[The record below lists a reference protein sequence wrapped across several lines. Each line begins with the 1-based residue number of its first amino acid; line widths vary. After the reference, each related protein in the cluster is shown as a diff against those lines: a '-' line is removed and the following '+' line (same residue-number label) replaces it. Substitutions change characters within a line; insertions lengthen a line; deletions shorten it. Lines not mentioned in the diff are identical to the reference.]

1 MPSTS
6 APSEGGYI
14 GGYIVG
20 HYDGESA
27 VRRAPALVADGDS
40 FTLVEGERV
49 SGPFRFSDLAG
60 RGRIGAH
67 IQYGLKGRPGW
78 RIDLPP
84 PIPDDI
90 LVRLPPAETYG
101 RLLDRTG
108 LWKGAAVCAAIAA
121 LVVFGVAQLPE
132 LAARLVPQSFERRLG
147 SLLVGD
153 FGNRTCNSPA
163 GEAALYKM
171 IDRLGPDARMADIR
185 VVNVPIVNAVALPG
199 GHVLLFDGLVR
210 KAASPDE
217 VAGVL
222 AHELGHVANRHV
234 LASLIRQLGLSVVL
248 GGLGGDVGGWVNTIL
263 SASYSRDAES
273 NADGYAIDLL
283 RDAKISPLATAGFFQ
298 RLAVVERG
306 SPRAAAVLGYMSIH
320 PMSDTRRK
328 RFADSARKDGSDR
341 PALTAA
347 EWKALR
353 DICKDDKDV
362 SDTEFGF

>member
-1 MPSTS
+1 MLSTS
-6 APSEGGYI
+6 APSEA
-14 GGYIVG
+14 GYIVG

-27 VRRAPALVADGDS
+27 VRRAPAMVVDGLHFSLID
-40 FTLVEGERV
+40 GERV
-49 SGPFRFSDLAG
+49 SGPFPFADLTG

-67 IQYGLKGRPGW
+67 VQYGLKGRPGW

-84 PIPDDI
+84 PIPDAI
-90 LVRLPPAETYG
+90 LMRLPPAENYG
-101 RLLDRTG
+101 RVIDRIG
-108 LWKGAAVCAAIAA
+108 LWKGAAVCAGIAA

-132 LAARLVPQSFERRLG
+132 LAARLIPQSVERRLG
-147 SLLVGD
+147 SALVGD
-153 FGNRTCNSPA
+153 FGNRTCNSAA
-163 GEAALYKM
+163 GEAALLKLV
-171 IDRLGPDARMADIR
+171 DRLGPEAHQAEIR

-222 AHELGHVANRHV
+222 AHELGHVANRDV
-234 LASLIRQLGLSVVL
+234 LAALIRQLGLSVVL
-248 GGLGGDVGGWVNTIL
+248 GGLNGDVGGWLNTL
-263 SASYSRDAES
+263 LAAGYSRGAES
-273 NADGYAIDLL
+273 NADGYAIDML
-283 RDAKISPLATAGFFQ
+283 RQAHVSPLATAGFFQ

-306 SPRAAAVLGYMSIH
+306 APRASAVLGYMSSH

-341 PALTAA
+341 PALTPE

-353 DICKDDKDV
+353 NICRDDPDV
-362 SDTEFGF
+362 SKTEFSF